1 MMKKR
6 MCCCLV
12 VVLLFFGCASAD
24 LKTEETK
31 KKAVAIE
38 TEGFFSQTSSE
49 KDMYL
54 SALSQILQQEKQPN
68 YQEIRSG
75 LTDLIEKH
83 PKSKW
88 SESAQSIIA
97 LIDSLTALQADAR
110 DQKKKAQIQQ
120 AKLVK
125 DNEGLRDQV
134 KLMED
139 TCLSELIRLQQENQ
153 QLKENLQQLKKLEV
167 QLEKREKMLR

>member
-1 MMKKR
+1 M
-6 MCCCLV
+6 LS
-12 VVLLFFGCASAD
+12 VLLLVGCALAD

-31 KKAVAIE
+31 KKPEASASDSV
-38 TEGFFSQTSSE
+38 FSKTPSD

-54 SALSQILQQEKQPN
+54 IALSQILQQEKQPN

-75 LTDLIEKH
+75 LMELIEKH

-88 SESAQSIIA
+88 SESAQAIIA
-97 LIDSLTALQADAR
+97 LIDSITVLQADAR
-110 DQKKKAQIQQ
+110 DQKKKTQIQQ
-120 AKLVK
+120 AKLIK

-134 KLMED
+134 KLMEE
-139 TCLSELIRLQQENQ
+139 TCLPELIRLQQDNQ
-153 QLKENLQQLKKLEV
+153 QLRDNFQQLKKLEV